1 MVRSF
6 TPQSGPEELAP
17 SPHRFTVSGN
27 DAPAMPDICANCA
40 ATTDMMLPVQKVFL
54 KRWRAVDQTA
64 KRWTTHRGMLIPFCD
79 DCIARHRSLA
89 PDWTPS
95 QRFIIGLSSEL
106 AIPTVLCTAA
116 ALFCLRESV
125 RSIGHSGAGFM
136 ATLAGIFLLI
146 ALGCWRA
153 SVFNTKW
160 RLIPEQSEVT
170 LACDFS
176 DLLEDPSR
184 TVFAIRDD
192 RFAEAFAVRNA
203 DRIVPEKTK
212 ARRGH

>member
-1 MVRSF
+1 MIRSF
-6 TPQSGPEELAP
+6 TPQSGPDELARN
-17 SPHRFTVSGN
+17 PHRFTISGTG
-27 DAPAMPDICANCA
+27 DAEMPEMCANCSA
-40 ATTDMMLPVQKVFL
+40 PTDMMLPVQKVFL
-54 KRWRAVDQTA
+54 NRWRMPSTLAR
-64 KRWTTHRGMLIPFCD
+64 RWTTQRGILIPFCD
-79 DCIARHRSLA
+79 LCIARHKALV

-95 QRFIIGLSSEL
+95 QRFVIGLSSDL
-106 AIPTVLCTAA
+106 AIPTLLCTVA
-116 ALFCLRESV
+116 ALFCLRESA

-136 ATLAGIFLLI
+136 ATLAGIFGLI

-153 SVFNTKW
+153 SVFNTQW

-192 RFAEAFAVRNA
+192 RFAEAFAAKNA
-203 DRIVPEKTK
+203 ARISPEKSR
-212 ARRGH
+212 ARRRH